1 MNIDKIL
8 DAIRQ
13 LGKYI
18 CICTVIIAVGHG
30 LIYRQ
35 FWAPC
40 YVSVVCWIGILI
52 WVIGASGMWTENER
66 RLVPP
71 TKPAPISPSN
81 RRGCFGRSLHA
92 LDVFRKARS
101 PSAFG
106 CLWHR
111 FSISKR
117 S

>member
-1 MNIDKIL
+1 MSIDKIL

-35 FWAPC
+35 FWAPF

-52 WVIGASGMWTENER
+52 WVTGASGMWIRKRAASRTSNKAGAY
-66 RLVPP
+66 
-71 TKPAPISPSN
+71 KPI
-81 RRGCFGRSLHA
+81 
-92 LDVFRKARS
+92 K
-101 PSAFG
+101 
-106 CLWHR
+106 
-111 FSISKR
+111 
-117 S
+117 